1 MMTIDRELGWLIG
14 GVLAV
19 LVIASVVTWWLSQR
33 LTSEK
38 HRALID
44 NLVARVK
51 AWWVMIFVFGASML
65 TGGVGTVILFTLL
78 SFLALREFV
87 TLSPTTHGD
96 HRVLIWM
103 FYIITPL
110 QYFWIWDRWYGMYTI
125 LIPVYAFL
133 LLPARSALVGET
145 NNFLQRTA
153 IMQWALMICVYC
165 LSMAPA
171 ILTLHVEGDKAGP
184 AKLLLFLVIVV
195 QGSDVLQY
203 VWGKLLGRHK
213 ISPKVSPNKT
223 WEGFIGGIA
232 SSTVIGMGLWWATPF
247 SPWQAAVMALIA
259 CIMGF
264 FGGLVMSSI
273 KRDRGIK
280 DFGHAIA
287 GHGGILDRVDSL
299 IFAAPIFFHLARFYF
314 DLA

>member
-1 MMTIDRELGWLIG
+1 MMIDRELGWMIAAVI
-14 GVLAV
+14 GVLVAASIATAV
-19 LVIASVVTWWLSQR
+19 LSQR
-33 LTSEK
+33 LTGER
-38 HRALID
+38 HRDLID

-51 AWWVMIFVFGASML
+51 AWWAMIIIFGVSIL
-65 TGGVGTVILFTLL
+65 IGGTGTVILFALL
-78 SFLALREFV
+78 SFFALREFI
-87 TLSPTTHGD
+87 TLSPTTRGD
-96 HRVLIWM
+96 HRVLIWI

-110 QYFWIWDRWYGMYTI
+110 QYYFIWDEWYGMYTI

-133 LLPARSALVGET
+133 LLPARSALVGQTEQ
-145 NNFLQRTA
+145 FLQRTA
-153 IMQWALMICVYC
+153 ITQWALMICVYC

-171 ILTLHVEGDKAGP
+171 ILTLTVKGDDAGP

-203 VWGKLLGRHK
+203 TWGKLLGRHK

-232 SSTVIGMGLWWATPF
+232 SATLIGMGLWWATPF
-247 SPWQAAVMALIA
+247 NPWQAATMALVV
-259 CIMGF
+259 CLMGF
-264 FGGLVMSSI
+264 LGGLVMSSI

-280 DFGHAIA
+280 DFGRTIA

-299 IFAAPIFFHLARFYF
+299 IFAAPIFFHLARYYF

>member
-1 MMTIDRELGWLIG
+1 MMIDRELGWMIAAVI
-14 GVLAV
+14 GVLVAASIATAV
-19 LVIASVVTWWLSQR
+19 LSQR
-33 LTSEK
+33 LTGER
-38 HRALID
+38 HRDLID

-51 AWWVMIFVFGASML
+51 AWWAMIIIFGVSIL
-65 TGGVGTVILFTLL
+65 TGGTGTVILFALL
-78 SFLALREFV
+78 SFFALREFI
-87 TLSPTTHGD
+87 TLSPTTRGD
-96 HRVLIWM
+96 HRVLIWI

-110 QYFWIWDRWYGMYTI
+110 QYYFIWDEWYGMYTI

-133 LLPARSALVGET
+133 LLPARSALVGQTEQ
-145 NNFLQRTA
+145 FLQRTA
-153 IMQWALMICVYC
+153 ITQWALMICVYC

-171 ILTLHVEGDKAGP
+171 ILTLTVKGDDAGP

-203 VWGKLLGRHK
+203 VWGKLRGRHK
-213 ISPKVSPNKT
+213 ISPRVSPNKT

-232 SSTVIGMGLWWATPF
+232 SATVIGMGLWWATPF
-247 SPWQAAVMALIA
+247 NPWQAALMALIA

>member
-1 MMTIDRELGWLIG
+1 MMVDRELGWMIAAVIG
-14 GVLAV
+14 V
-19 LVIASVVTWWLSQR
+19 LVIASIATWMLSQR
-33 LTSEK
+33 LTSER
-38 HRALID
+38 HRDLIG

-51 AWWVMIFVFGASML
+51 AWWAMILIFGASML
-65 TGGVGTVILFTLL
+65 TGGTGTMILFALL
-78 SFLALREFV
+78 SFFALREFI
-87 TLSPTTHGD
+87 TLSPTTRGD
-96 HRVLIWM
+96 HRVLVWV

-110 QYFWIWDRWYGMYTI
+110 QYYFIWDQWYGMYTI

-133 LLPARSALVGET
+133 LLPARSALVGQTEH
-145 NNFLQRTA
+145 FLQRTA
-153 IMQWALMICVYC
+153 ITQWALMICVYC

-171 ILTLHVEGDKAGP
+171 ILTLNVEGDDAGP

-203 VWGKLLGRHK
+203 TWGKLMGRHK

-232 SSTVIGMGLWWATPF
+232 SATLIGMGLWWATPF
-247 SPWQAAVMALIA
+247 NPWQAAIMALVV
-259 CIMGF
+259 CLMGF
-264 FGGLVMSSI
+264 LGGLVMSSI
-273 KRDRGIK
+273 KRDRGVK
-280 DFGHAIA
+280 DFGYTIA

-299 IFAAPIFFHLARFYF
+299 IFAAPIFFHLSRYYF

>member
-1 MMTIDRELGWLIG
+1 MMSDRELGWMIG
-14 GVLAV
+14 AVIGV
-19 LVIASVVTWWLSQR
+19 LVIASIVTWMLSQR
-33 LTSEK
+33 LTEER
-38 HRALID
+38 HRDLIG

-51 AWWVMIFVFGASML
+51 AWWGMILIFGASVL
-65 TGGVGTVILFTLL
+65 TGGTGTVILFCVL
-78 SFLALREFV
+78 SFFALREFV
-87 TLSPTTHGD
+87 TLSPTTRGD

-103 FYIITPL
+103 FSIITPL
-110 QYFWIWDRWYGMYTI
+110 QYYFIWDQWYGMYTI

-145 NNFLQRTA
+145 EHFLQRTA
-153 IMQWALMICVYC
+153 ITQWALMICVYC

-171 ILTLHVEGDKAGP
+171 ILTLNVEGDTAGP

-203 VWGKLLGRHK
+203 TWGKLLGRHK
-213 ISPKVSPNKT
+213 ISPRVSPNKT

-232 SSTVIGMGLWWATPF
+232 SATLIGTALWWATPF
-247 SPWQAAVMALIA
+247 NPWQAATMALIV
-259 CIMGF
+259 CLMGF
-264 FGGLVMSSI
+264 LGGLVMSSI
-273 KRDRGIK
+273 KRDRGVK
-280 DFGHAIA
+280 DFGHTIA

-299 IFAAPIFFHLARFYF
+299 IFAAPIFFHLARYYF

>member
-1 MMTIDRELGWLIG
+1 MTVDRELGWMIG
-14 GVLAV
+14 AVVGVLV
-19 LVIASVVTWWLSQR
+19 VASIVTWILSQR
-33 LTSEK
+33 LTTPR
-38 HRALID
+38 HQDLIG

-51 AWWVMIFVFGASML
+51 AWWAMILIFGASML
-65 TGGVGTVILFTLL
+65 TGGTGTVILFGLL

-133 LLPARSALVGET
+133 LLPARSALVGQTE
-145 NNFLQRTA
+145 NFLQRTA
-153 IMQWALMICVYC
+153 ITQWALMICVYC

-171 ILTLHVEGDKAGP
+171 ILTLNVAGDKAGP

-213 ISPKVSPNKT
+213 ISPRVSPNKT
-223 WEGFIGGIA
+223 WEGFVGGTA
-232 SSTVIGMGLWWATPF
+232 SATVIGMGLWWATPF
-247 SPWQAAVMALIA
+247 SPWQAATMALIV
-259 CIMGF
+259 CLMGF
-264 FGGLVMSSI
+264 LGGLVMSSI

-280 DFGHAIA
+280 DFGHTIA

-299 IFAAPIFFHLARFYF
+299 IFSAPIFFHLARYYF
-314 DLA
+314 HLA

>member
-1 MMTIDRELGWLIG
+1 MMIDRELGWMIAAVI
-14 GVLAV
+14 GVLVAASIATAV
-19 LVIASVVTWWLSQR
+19 LSQR
-33 LTSEK
+33 LTADR
-38 HRALID
+38 HRDLID

-51 AWWVMIFVFGASML
+51 AWWAMIIIFGVSIL
-65 TGGVGTVILFTLL
+65 TGGTGTVILFALL
-78 SFLALREFV
+78 SFFALREFI
-87 TLSPTTHGD
+87 TLSPTTRGD
-96 HRVLIWM
+96 HRVLIWI

-110 QYFWIWDRWYGMYTI
+110 QYYFIWDQWYGMYTI

-133 LLPARSALVGET
+133 LLPARSALVGHTEQ
-145 NNFLQRTA
+145 FLQRTA
-153 IMQWALMICVYC
+153 ITQWALMICVYC

-171 ILTLHVEGDKAGP
+171 ILTLTVKGDDAGP

-203 VWGKLLGRHK
+203 TWGKLLGRHK

-232 SSTVIGMGLWWATPF
+232 SATLIGMGLWWATPF
-247 SPWQAAVMALIA
+247 NPWQAATMAFIVCL
-259 CIMGF
+259 MGF
-264 FGGLVMSSI
+264 LGGLVMSSI

-280 DFGHAIA
+280 DFGRTIA

-299 IFAAPIFFHLARFYF
+299 IFAAPIFFHLARYYF